1 MPGSQRLRPSRLRCA
16 PRARR
21 LSCPPPASRL
31 DGTLSLARD
40 QARAKAAADA
50 GKATQTARN
59 WAERNVAGAKD
70 EKDAELIRGM
80 NEFLQ

>member
-1 MPGSQRLRPSRLRCA
+1 V
-16 PRARR
+16 
-21 LSCPPPASRL
+21 
-31 DGTLSLARD
+31 
-40 QARAKAAADA
+40 QARAKAAAGPA
-50 GKATQTARN
+50 KTQEARN

>member
-1 MPGSQRLRPSRLRCA
+1 VHRTHARVTHVLTAAVCA
-16 PRARR
+16 
-21 LSCPPPASRL
+21 
-31 DGTLSLARD
+31 
-40 QARAKAAADA
+40 QARAKAAAEA
-50 GKATQTARN
+50 GKSTMTARN